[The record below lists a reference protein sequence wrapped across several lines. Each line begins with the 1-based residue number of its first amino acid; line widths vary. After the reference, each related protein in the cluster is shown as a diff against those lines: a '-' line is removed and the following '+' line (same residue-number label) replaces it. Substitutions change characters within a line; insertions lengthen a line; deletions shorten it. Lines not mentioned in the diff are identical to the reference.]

1 MTITVQV
8 EAPSSISRDRL
19 IEWLAELG
27 IDAGCIR
34 SVLIERGGI
43 SVETYATDAEG
54 HRFAVG
60 LADDMRSATH
70 TVVIPITED

>member
-1 MTITVQV
+1 MTVTVQV

-19 IEWLAELG
+19 IEWLADMG
-27 IDAGCIR
+27 IDAGLIR
-34 SVLIERGGI
+34 SVHIERGGI
-43 SVETYATDAEG
+43 SIESYAVDADG

-60 LADDMRSATH
+60 LGDDARSATH